1 MTNPPII
8 LAIMVDLPVRG
19 KRRIMDS
26 FCKLSKDVMELL
38 KARST
43 SPSSLISP
51 PTTTTE
57 DPLRH
62 EVAPPPDTSYP
73 RFAAVCYRQ
82 HNICTRGLNVNIEAP
97 CNPNIRS
104 RCFLDKLRRNDT
116 SLRGILSTPRECP
129 CKTQKSP
136 EDSAY
141 DSSSNCSFE
150 DLQEDVDDVWS
161 DEEDD
166 YVPSAAESRQL
177 AELEPAIL
185 HAPHA
190 EAEVVQDR
198 LKRINR
204 EWNQFY
210 SGSSIYSQS
219 CKLCCAKKSV
229 RVRDSSPRVGW
240 MVALAF

>member
-1 MTNPPII
+1 
-8 LAIMVDLPVRG
+8 MVDLPVRG

-38 KARST
+38 KARGTST
-43 SPSSLISP
+43 ISLISP
-51 PTTTTE
+51 PTSTTE

-62 EVAPPPDTSYP
+62 EVAPPPGISYP

-82 HNICTRGLNVNIEAP
+82 HNICKRGLNVNVEAACDP
-97 CNPNIRS
+97 YIRS
-104 RCFLDKLRRNDT
+104 RCFMDKLKHNDT
-116 SLRGILSTPRECP
+116 TLRGILSTPRLCP
-129 CKTQKSP
+129 CKIQKSP

-141 DSSSNCSFE
+141 DSSSNCSFDE
-150 DLQEDVDDVWS
+150 EERRMRTGEEEDDVWS

-185 HAPHA
+185 NAPHA

-204 EWNQFY
+204 EWNEVY
-210 SGSSIYSQS
+210 SGSSIYSSS

-229 RVRDSSPRVGW
+229 RVRESSPRVGW